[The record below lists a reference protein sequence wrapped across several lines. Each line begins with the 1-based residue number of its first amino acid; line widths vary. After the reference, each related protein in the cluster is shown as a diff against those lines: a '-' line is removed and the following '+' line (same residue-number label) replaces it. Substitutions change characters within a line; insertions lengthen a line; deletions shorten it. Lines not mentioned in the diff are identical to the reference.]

1 MDIGPLFVQMR
12 SVEFKMINGIIGLIM
27 PELRNVD
34 KLKLPGEDIDEFFEL
49 IVNVRGP
56 IKLQD
61 ENYPPGD

>member
-61 ENYPPGD
+61 ENYSPGD